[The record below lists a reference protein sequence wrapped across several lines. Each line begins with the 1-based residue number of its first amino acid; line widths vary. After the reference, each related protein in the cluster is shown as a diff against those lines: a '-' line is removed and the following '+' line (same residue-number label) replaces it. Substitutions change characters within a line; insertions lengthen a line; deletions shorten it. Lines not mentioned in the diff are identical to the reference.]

1 MGLFGIIFALG
12 LMMWLAY
19 RGWSVLLVA
28 PAAAM
33 LAAALSGQPLLASWT
48 RICST

>member
-1 MGLFGIIFALG
+1 MGLVGMLLALA
-12 LMMWLAY
+12 LLIWLAY

-33 LAAALSGQPLLASWT
+33 LAARCRAS
-48 RICST
+48 RFSPIGR